1 MGLRVMF
8 VAVGL
13 GGQIV
18 LSSFFWLRA
27 LLVFGQFVLFGLEVL
42 GESVF
47 KEFEGGIGSGW
58 VFELVGVFLEAL
70 ELVEAFVE
78 QVSVGEDL

>member
-1 MGLRVMF
+1 M
-8 VAVGL
+8 
-13 GGQIV
+13 
-18 LSSFFWLRA
+18 
-27 LLVFGQFVLFGLEVL
+27 LFGLEVL

-78 QVSVGEDL
+78 